1 VEANLRPCTIV
12 NAGAIGNA
20 PTNADVRVR
29 SWWKFEAFNSDG
41 NPLWVENVPNTVVD
55 AGIND
60 LLDKYFKGSTYTAA
74 WYIGLK
80 NTGTVDPGD
89 TLASH
94 SGWTENTSYTGNR
107 QALTL
112 GTVSGKSV
120 NNSAN
125 KGVFPING
133 TTTIYGGFICNA
145 QTGTSG
151 ILYFAADFSA
161 PRSLGNGDT
170 LNVTI
175 TLSGS

>member
-1 VEANLRPCTIV
+1 MDANCGVGGMTD
-12 NAGAIGNA
+12 AGAVSNT
-20 PTNADVRVR
+20 PTNADIRVR
-29 SWWKFEAFNSDG
+29 SRWLFEAFDRNG
-41 NPLWVENVPNTVVD
+41 NPIWVEDVPNTVVD
-55 AGIND
+55 VGIND

-80 NTGTVDPGD
+80 NTGTVDAGD

-94 SGWTENTSYTGNR
+94 SGWTENTTYTGNR
-107 QALTL
+107 KGLTL

-120 NNSAN
+120 NNSSN
-125 KGVFPING
+125 KGVFAINN
-133 TTTIYGGFICNA
+133 TTTIYGGFLCTA
-145 QTGTSG
+145 DTGTSG
-151 ILYFAADFSA
+151 VLYFAADFTA